1 MFSLPHC
8 FVISLQNE
16 GGARRLSAAHQL
28 KVLAADF
35 TFIPGCPPDD
45 PEVDIG
51 YSSTLNHA
59 LMKRPLS
66 RGEIA
71 AYLSH
76 RRALT
81 AFLKT
86 NAEFAIILED
96 DFSAANPD
104 RFAEHIFKLMQAPVQ
119 WDLVKLFDYG
129 RRKSSRARLDL
140 GSIELVEY
148 RSPTAGMVAYLV
160 RRSGAQKLT
169 ERRFIFRP
177 IDEDIKFYWE
187 TDLYSFSAY
196 PNLVS
201 EISETLGG
209 SQIEPERALLR
220 SNRSLRRSIRG
231 TVIETRRLLIHFWNR
246 RRYGLK
252 SAMRNYSRDSA
263 LRETAQMLSVPSQ

>member
-8 FVISLQNE
+8 FVISIQNE
-16 GGARRLSAAHQL
+16 EGARRFSSAHQL
-28 KVLAADF
+28 SVLAADF
-35 TFIPGCPPDD
+35 TFIPGYAPDD
-45 PEVDIG
+45 PEVDIS
-51 YSSTLNHA
+51 YSRTLNHA

-96 DFSAANPD
+96 DFGAVNPD
-104 RFAEHIFKLMQAPVQ
+104 RFAEHISKLMQAPAQ

-140 GSIELVEY
+140 GSVELVEY

-169 ERRFIFRP
+169 ERSFIFRP

-187 TDLYSFSAY
+187 IDLYAFSAF

-209 SQIEPERALLR
+209 SQIEPERARLR

-231 TVIETRRLLIHFWNR
+231 TFIEFRRLLNHHWSR

-252 SAMRNYSRDSA
+252 SAMRNYNRD
-263 LRETAQMLSVPSQ
+263 LVRREAAQMLSVQSR